1 MSTIVISLR
10 RGHLARSGM
19 GIGIREGA
27 RIAQRAGVR
36 PAPKPNGICVPSG
49 DQSGDAFPAGS
60 GAVPRRLN

>member
-1 MSTIVISLR
+1 
-10 RGHLARSGM
+10 M